1 MGCGQGGI
9 KNMKQLLYDFFM
21 MFCFAGVILLFHLL
35 VYGFLYWLTD
45 GQIQFEASDT
55 FISPP

>member
-1 MGCGQGGI
+1 
-9 KNMKQLLYDFFM
+9 MKQNLYDILMIVLFV
-21 MFCFAGVILLFHLL
+21 GVILLFHLL

-45 GQIQFEASDT
+45 GQIQFEAVSDNY